1 VALEGQNHMFLPGE
15 PAAVRFIEELEIFL
29 QES

>member
-15 PAAVRFIEELEIFL
+15 LAAVRFIENLGLFL